1 MRCFVKLLKRVGKGL
16 WDSENGFSA
25 DILFVLAVCLLLIAQ
40 KEYVMEAF
48 IFKGMSYPGC
58 NFEQYGSMPSTIT
71 SCCSPVSL
79 SSNSARHGPE
89 RIKSNS
95 ILF

>member
-58 NFEQYGSMPSTIT
+58 NFEQYRRNAFYHNFLLLPGFI
-71 SCCSPVSL
+71 
-79 SSNSARHGPE
+79 
-89 RIKSNS
+89 
-95 ILF
+95 ILK